1 MILKYDNRKKKKK
14 KHQPRNLPM
23 ILHRHLLLKRNW
35 KNFSSS
41 PQTRTEMII
50 ILCTR
55 LKGREYKF
63 DSRRL
68 LCAIGISRFPFPY
81 IHLEQESCLQ
91 TQREQILL

>member
-1 MILKYDNRKKKKK
+1 MILKYDNRKKK

-23 ILHRHLLLKRNW
+23 ILHRHLLKRNW

-50 ILCTR
+50 ILRTR